1 MMFSCSRPDHA
12 VIHIYTYGNTHDYTS
27 GLTSSEYINTIIK
40 IIVIIIISDC
50 CSFYKIT
57 HVASEE
63 IRQKKIIQSDFFFIL
78 GTWPDQCQRRVQT
91 PVKHFKDFYK
101 NS

>member
-27 GLTSSEYINTIIK
+27 GLTSSEYIM
-40 IIVIIIISDC
+40 IIIISDC

-63 IRQKKIIQSDFFFIL
+63 IRQKKIIQSNFFFIL
-78 GTWPDQCQRRVQT
+78 GT
-91 PVKHFKDFYK
+91 
-101 NS
+101 